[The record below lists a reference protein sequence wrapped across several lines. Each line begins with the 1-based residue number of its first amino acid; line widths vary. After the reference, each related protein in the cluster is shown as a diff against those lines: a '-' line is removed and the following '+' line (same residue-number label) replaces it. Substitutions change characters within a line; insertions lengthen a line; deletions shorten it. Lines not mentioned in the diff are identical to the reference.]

1 MTKRTITFKITTLS
15 CKAVYDAVCQFS
27 CLTVYLGGIG
37 FETVITDKST
47 YTKIQIQVSMMSM
60 STINEFPW

>member
-15 CKAVYDAVCQFS
+15 CKVVYEAVCKIS